1 MRTQCEIVNELID
14 VGAKGDSSPS
24 VTHNQS
30 FADVLLLKED
40 NADRLPTMTM
50 EWNYSILD
58 GTMGHLPDNL
68 ESAQYPYFSD
78 IISDENGDFETHPVL
93 EVEFEE
99 NHSSAGLSILFD
111 GAYPEEIKVTWYGLD
126 NKIISEVTFY
136 PEDKYAV
143 LNNNVE
149 NYRKI
154 RIEFV
159 STKIPYRFLKILNID
174 YGIKLN
180 WTGESIIK
188 ATITEE
194 LDPIS
199 SELSI
204 NTLDHTIYSADKSFN
219 ILNPQGIY
227 KFFQPKQKIIVREKI
242 DDELVEMGTFYL
254 DTQSSLS
261 ETQISFHAIDA
272 LGILDKSQ
280 FKKGKIYEDVL
291 AGDIIAE
298 IMDSAG
304 WEDYTVSSEIASVR
318 MSGHIPICSHRQALQ
333 QVVFALRA
341 VADCSRSDKIKIY
354 RQSRNVTYRV
364 KRDRIFIGGNIQVK
378 NYISDVEITTHHY
391 ELKNEETKIFDGT
404 LQEGLNEITFSQP
417 SVISSLSAGTVIE
430 SGVNYAVIQ
439 MQSQGSCIVMG
450 KQYEDR
456 TSTYVTSDP
465 YIPAGET
472 RKSIQVPSATM
483 VTKDN
488 VYLLAESLFNYYSLR
503 KQANKKI
510 LLNNEKVGEWIDIQS
525 QQGMYV
531 NGGIEKQVIDLTGG
545 FISELSIIGYNTVD
559 AYLYYTGKEIHT
571 GEEIGVI

>member
-1 MRTQCEIVNELID
+1 MKTQCEIINELID
-14 VGAKGDSSPS
+14 VGAKDDSTPS
-24 VTHNQS
+24 ATQNQT
-30 FADVLLLKED
+30 FADILLLKQD
-40 NADRLPTMTM
+40 NADRPPTMTM

-58 GTMGHLPDNL
+58 GTMVHLPDNL
-68 ESAQYPYFSD
+68 ENSQYPYFSD
-78 IISDENGDFETHPVL
+78 SISDENGDFETPPIL
-93 EVEFEE
+93 EVEFEK

-111 GAYPEEIKVTWYGLD
+111 GAYPEEMKVSWYGLD

-136 PEDKYAV
+136 PIDKYAV

-149 NYRKI
+149 NYWKI

-174 YGIKLN
+174 YGIKLK
-180 WTGESIIK
+180 WTGENIIK

-204 NTLDHTIYSADKSFN
+204 NTLEHTIYSADKSFN

-280 FKKGKIYEDVL
+280 FKKGRIYEDVN
-291 AGDIIAE
+291 AGEIIAE
-298 IMDSAG
+298 IMASAG
-304 WEDYTVSSEIASVR
+304 WEDYTVSSELESVKI
-318 MSGHIPICSHRQALQ
+318 SGHIPICSHRQALQ
-333 QVVFALRA
+333 QVVFAIRA
-341 VADCSRSDKIKIY
+341 VVDCSRSDKIKIY

-391 ELKNEETKIFDGT
+391 ELKEEETKIFDGT

-417 SVISSLSAGTVIE
+417 SVITSLSAGTVIE

-439 MQSQGSCIVMG
+439 MQSQGICIVMG
-450 KQYEDR
+450 KQYEDH
-456 TSTYVTSDP
+456 TSTYITSDP

-545 FISELSIIGYNTVD
+545 FLSELSIIGYNTVD
-559 AYLYYTGKEIHT
+559 AYLYYTGKEMHT

>member
-1 MRTQCEIVNELID
+1 MKTQCEIINELID
-14 VGAKGDSSPS
+14 VGAKDDSTPGA
-24 VTHNQS
+24 TQNQT
-30 FADVLLLKED
+30 FADILLLKQD
-40 NADRLPTMTM
+40 NADRPPTMTM

-58 GTMGHLPDNL
+58 GTMANLSDNL
-68 ESAQYPYFSD
+68 EDAQYPYFSD
-78 IISDENGDFETHPVL
+78 SVSDENGDFETPPVL
-93 EVEFEE
+93 EVEFEG

-111 GAYPEEIKVTWYGLD
+111 GAYPEEMKVSWYGLD

-136 PEDKYAV
+136 PIDKYAV

-149 NYRKI
+149 NYWKI

-174 YGIKLN
+174 YGIKLK
-180 WTGESIIK
+180 WAGENIIK

-204 NTLDHTIYSADKSFN
+204 NTLEHTIYSADKSFN

-280 FKKGKIYEDVL
+280 FKKGRIYEDVN
-291 AGDIIAE
+291 AGEIIAE
-298 IMDSAG
+298 IMASAG
-304 WEDYTVSSEIASVR
+304 WEDYTVSSELESVKI
-318 MSGHIPICSHRQALQ
+318 SGHIPICSHRQALQ
-333 QVVFALRA
+333 QVVFAIRA
-341 VADCSRSDKIKIY
+341 VVDCSRSDKIKIY

-391 ELKNEETKIFDGT
+391 ELKEEETKIFDGT

-417 SVISSLSAGTVIE
+417 SVITSLSAGTVIE

-439 MQSQGSCIVMG
+439 MQSQGICIVMG
-450 KQYEDR
+450 KQYADH
-456 TSTYVTSDP
+456 TSTYITSDP

-545 FISELSIIGYNTVD
+545 FLSELSIIGYNTVD
-559 AYLYYTGKEIHT
+559 AYLYYTGKEMHT